1 MNLYIFTSITAF
13 SISPLIGE
21 LVALLTLKSW
31 IPLATVLVLIKS
43 I

>member
-1 MNLYIFTSITAF
+1 MNLYISTSITAF

-21 LVALLTLKSW
+21 LVTLLTLKSC

>member
-1 MNLYIFTSITAF
+1 MNLYIFTYIAAF

-31 IPLATVLVLIKS
+31 IPLATVLILIKS